1 MGGQSDKKQP
11 PDYPWHRLEVLPGQK
26 QTRSGGLER
35 GGGGANEQEGKLFKK
50 SALIVFL
57 YQEADLARDGDSVLW
72 TSCSS
77 DGSWVY
83 FCGSPSLPPTPLYP
97 SIPPSFPSTATPL
110 VCFLSKTCLIFPDW
124 TATSEMPK
132 RTWHPSV
139 DRTQLFI

>member
-35 GGGGANEQEGKLFKK
+35 GGGANEQEGNLFKK

-57 YQEADLARDGDSVLW
+57 YQEADLARDRDSVLW